1 MIVVS
6 NKEPLS
12 ATLQSSYVLCEHWDK
27 IMPRP
32 THQTLF
38 DHQLTNY
45 SPAHIIK
52 TQIYSVSA
60 AVALLNDILAPLTL
74 TITGEISG
82 FKISQGKFAFFDIKD
97 ESAVLNCFMMVF
109 QLPFTLEDGMSV
121 RITGLPKI
129 RPANGR
135 FGITV
140 QSVELIGEGALQKAF
155 EQLKS
160 KLDSEGLFDQK
171 WKKSLPLFP
180 LSIGLITSKSGD
192 ALQDMLR
199 IMRNQAGGLIIY
211 LAPVAVQG
219 QSATLEIISA
229 VRWFNTNQPVDV
241 VIIARGGGSL
251 EDLQAFNA
259 EPVARAIFASRLPI
273 VTGVGHEP
281 DVTLADLVADVR
293 AATPTNA
300 AEIVVPNFDELNNN
314 LSHFQTRLSQATRGL
329 IGAISYQTE
338 LMMHRLIIV
347 LERPK
352 TLLKT
357 MSDRTNMLLQ
367 NRKHTVII
375 YQNELIN
382 MRRRMLH
389 NIVERVRST
398 NLNLDQFE
406 SLLMAFDPLKVL
418 NRGYAIVTKTDGLIV
433 KSTSD
438 VNINDVVSVQL
449 SKGSILTEVRQINNE
464 RTSNA

>member
-1 MIVVS
+1 M
-6 NKEPLS
+6 
-12 ATLQSSYVLCEHWDK
+12 AQ
-27 IMPRP
+27 P

-38 DHQLTNY
+38 DHHLTK
-45 SPAHIIK
+45 SSSAQIIK
-52 TQIYSVSA
+52 MQVYSVSA
-60 AVALLNDILAPLTL
+60 AVALINDILAPLTL

-97 ESAVLNCFMMVF
+97 ESAILNCFMMVF
-109 QLPFTLEDGMSV
+109 QLPFALEDGMSV

-129 RPANGR
+129 RAANGR
-135 FGITV
+135 FGMTV

-192 ALQDMLR
+192 ALQDILR
-199 IMRNQAGGLIIY
+199 IMRNQAGGLKIY

-219 QSATLEIISA
+219 QSAVLEIISA
-229 VRWFNTNQPVDV
+229 VHWFNTNQPVDV
-241 VIIARGGGSL
+241 IIIARGGGSL
-251 EDLQAFNA
+251 EDLQAFNT

-281 DVTLADLVADVR
+281 DVTLADLVADSR

-300 AEIVVPNFDELNNN
+300 AEIVVPNFDELNSNMN
-314 LSHFQTRLSQATRGL
+314 HFQTRLSQATRGL
-329 IGAISYQTE
+329 IETVSHQTE

-352 TLLKT
+352 TLLIT
-357 MSDRTNMLLQ
+357 MSDRFYIQLQ
-367 NRKHTVII
+367 NRKHAVII
-375 YQNELIN
+375 FQNDLIN
-382 MRRRMLH
+382 LHRRMSH
-389 NIVERVRST
+389 NTVVRVKST
-398 NLNLDQFE
+398 NAILDQLE
-406 SLLMAFDPLKVL
+406 SLLIAFDPLKVL
-418 NRGYAIVTKTDGLIV
+418 NRGYAIATGADGSII
-433 KSTSD
+433 KSFSD
-438 VNINDVVSVQL
+438 VKISDTVSVQL
-449 SKGSILTEVRQINNE
+449 SKGSIVSEVRKINNE
-464 RTSNA
+464 RKSNA